1 MVAMEEGLFES
12 KVMTFGLCNAPATFQ
27 RMMDRSFSPIKQK
40 YPKWIHWYMDD
51 VIIVTPDDQELHDQI
66 TSEFL
71 AIMKK
76 ESLFLKP
83 EKCRFAERQ
92 VESLGYVIDQGTIC
106 INPSKK
112 HSLEE

>member
-1 MVAMEEGLFES
+1 
-12 KVMTFGLCNAPATFQ
+12 
-27 RMMDRSFSPIKQK
+27 
-40 YPKWIHWYMDD
+40 MDD
-51 VIIVTPDDQELHDQI
+51 VIIATLDVQELHDQI

-92 VESLGYVIDQGTIC
+92 VEFLGYVINQGTIR
-106 INPSKK
+106 IDLSKK
-112 HSLEE
+112 HGLEEWPRELKSIKEVCSTLGVLGYQHQFIPNFCTHCTTTHGIIKEGN